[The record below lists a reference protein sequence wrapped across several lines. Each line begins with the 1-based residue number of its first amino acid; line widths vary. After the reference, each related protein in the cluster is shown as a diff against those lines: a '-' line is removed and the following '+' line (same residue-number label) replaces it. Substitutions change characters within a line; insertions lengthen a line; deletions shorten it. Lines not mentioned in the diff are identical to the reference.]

1 VEART
6 LPPLSTRPTAEVVEK
21 RSIVEGN
28 DFHRQLCFGTILVKT
43 RQCNAP
49 HYESY
54 KIRF

>member
-1 VEART
+1 MEART